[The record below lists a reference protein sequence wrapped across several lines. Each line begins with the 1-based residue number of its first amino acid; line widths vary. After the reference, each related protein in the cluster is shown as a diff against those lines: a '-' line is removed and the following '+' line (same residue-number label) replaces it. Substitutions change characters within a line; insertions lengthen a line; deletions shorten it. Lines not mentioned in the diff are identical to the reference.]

1 MIHQVNKFL
10 IHINYLKGNTY
21 FSLLSPPPSLAHA
34 TANVARPSVVGEDD
48 QPIDPTA
55 QSNQDAESDFWET
68 SQGRFKF
75 KLQDLA
81 PHLQVIHTLLNVSN
95 MKER

>member
-1 MIHQVNKFL
+1 MSYYIFVDICFPLHL
-10 IHINYLKGNTY
+10 Y
-21 FSLLSPPPSLAHA
+21 SPPSAHA

-55 QSNQDAESDFWET
+55 KSNQDEESDFWET

-75 KLQDLA
+75 KLQDLP
-81 PHLQVIHTLLNVSN
+81 PHLQVIHTLLNVST
-95 MKER
+95 MKEK